1 MDKRHFLIIYRVRDG
16 EAEYLDHYTVEI
28 ADPETDPQDVAKDY
42 LSLYWGDDPEDPKL
56 GTPDDPRWEE
66 EGEAYWDSE
75 MVRLVEVYSVKP
87 ISKEDYDVLNRLLV
101 TCDITADT
109 VGRRLKLK
117 GK

>member
-1 MDKRHFLIIYRVRDG
+1 MNKRHFLITYRVRDG

-42 LSLYWGDDPEDPKL
+42 LPLYWGDISEDPKH
-56 GTPDDPRWEE
+56 GTPDDPRWDE
-66 EGEAYWDSE
+66 EAYWDSE
-75 MVRLVEVYSVKP
+75 MVRLVEVYSIKP

-101 TCDITADT
+101 ACDITVDT

>member
-16 EAEYLDHYTVEI
+16 DAEYLDHYTVEI

-42 LSLYWGDDPEDPKL
+42 LPLYWGDIPEDDRH

-66 EGEAYWDSE
+66 EAYWDSE
-75 MVRLVEVYSVKP
+75 MVRLVEVYSIKP
-87 ISKEDYDVLNRLLV
+87 ISKEDYDVLNRLRV
-101 TCDITADT
+101 VCDITVDT

-117 GK
+117 GE